1 MSPSRTLL
9 SRLRALALIAFA
21 ATLFTHLQIEAAVL
35 PSSSPAAAPTAA
47 LTIEGLGKGVAP
59 LDGLWQFH
67 LGDDPAWA
75 APGIDDATG
84 HDGWE
89 QLTAAAPWGTQGHAS
104 YTGYAWYRRQLN
116 VTPAPGASPDVTLL
130 IPAID
135 DVYEL
140 FWNGGPVGQ
149 LGGFPP
155 RVDLQFGIAAQTY
168 SLGPAR
174 SGVLAVRVF
183 KLPSMSVDDGT
194 AGGFE
199 GLPLVGS
206 PKAIVTQEK
215 ALNFDWLRGR
225 QFVFGLTS
233 LYGLASILSFFAWL
247 RDRKQRLLFW
257 MAAYTFMPV
266 LELVLGGLRLPVSG
280 IWLTWFIQTGIS
292 LREISQWFLLIYLLQ
307 LNAHTKLM
315 RAVRIAAWIGVLVAS
330 LDGALAF
337 AYHFNMPAV
346 PIQIADAV
354 LTAVILP
361 LELVPVLLVIYAIL
375 QRQQLDSARW
385 VVAIFAL
392 LSGTWYSFGNI
403 VGQGIRFTHWTLGPR
418 MQQPLFT
425 LLGNSFSVQILLR
438 TLLFLSIVYAV
449 IRYSAAN
456 QRRQTNLER
465 EFQNA
470 RELQQIL
477 VPETLPAISG
487 FTLTSAYRPAQEVG
501 GDFFQIIPLEGAQ
514 QGSTLIA
521 LGDVSGKGL
530 QAAMTVS
537 LIVGAVRT
545 LAKFSPQPAQML
557 AEINQRLHGRLR
569 GGFATCITVL
579 LNPDGSCVV
588 SSAGHPAPFL
598 NQREVELPGALPL
611 GLDLA
616 ASYQQVD
623 IQLHEGDHFSLYT
636 DGLLEARNAS
646 GELYGFER
654 LEVLFG
660 TRPSASQASQEAVA
674 FGQEDDVTVLTL
686 TRLAAGEKSV
696 TLLSAPVLAGS

>member
-1 MSPSRTLL
+1 MFTRRTLL
-9 SRLRALALIAFA
+9 SRLRVLALVAVAVIVSP
-21 ATLFTHLQIEAAVL
+21 HSQIQAAVV
-35 PSSSPAAAPTAA
+35 PPAAISTPPVV

-59 LDGLWQFH
+59 LDGPWQFH
-67 LGDDPAWA
+67 LGDDPTWA
-75 APGIDDATG
+75 TPGIDDATG
-84 HDGWE
+84 RNGWK
-89 QLTAAAPWGTQGHAS
+89 QLTADAPWGTQGHPG
-104 YTGYAWYRRQLN
+104 YTGYAWYRRQLDIS
-116 VTPAPGASPDVTLL
+116 PASGASPDVTLL

-140 FWNGGPVGQ
+140 FWNGVSVGQ
-149 LGGFPP
+149 LGSFPP
-155 RVDLQFGIAAQTY
+155 RLDSQFGIPAQIY
-168 SLGPAR
+168 NLGPAR
-174 SGVLAVRVF
+174 HGVLAVRVF
-183 KLPSMSVDDGT
+183 KIPSMSTDDGT

-199 GLPLVGS
+199 GLPLAGS
-206 PKAIVTQEK
+206 PEAIGTQKE
-215 ALNFDWLRGR
+215 ALNFRWLRSR

-233 LYGLASILSFFAWL
+233 LYGLASILSFIAWL

-266 LELVLGGLRLPVSG
+266 LELVLNGLRLPVSS
-280 IWLTWFIQTGIS
+280 IWLTWIIQTAIS
-292 LREISQWFLLIYLLQ
+292 LRETCQWFLLIYLLQ
-307 LNAHTKLM
+307 LDAHTRLT
-315 RAVRIAAWIGVLVAS
+315 RLVRIAACIGILVAF

-337 AYHFNMPAV
+337 AFRFNVAAV

-361 LELVPVLLVIYAIL
+361 LELIPVLLVIYAMR

-385 VVAIFAL
+385 LVAIFAL

-403 VGQGIRFTHWTLGPR
+403 VDQGIRFTHWTLGPR

-438 TLLFLSIVYAV
+438 TLLFLAIVYAV
-449 IRYSAAN
+449 VRYSIAN

-477 VPETLPAISG
+477 VPETLPAIPG

-501 GDFFQIIPLEGAQ
+501 GDFFQIIPLEGRL
-514 QGSTLIA
+514 QGSTLIV

-545 LAKFSPQPAQML
+545 LAKFAPQPAEML
-557 AEINQRLHGRLR
+557 AEINQRLHGRLQ
-569 GGFATCITVL
+569 GGFATCIAVL
-579 LNPDGSCVV
+579 LNPDGSCILA
-588 SSAGHPAPFL
+588 SAGHPAPYL
-598 NQREVELPGALPL
+598 NQHELDLPGALPL

-623 IQLHEGDHFSLYT
+623 VQLHEGDHFSLYT
-636 DGLLEARNAS
+636 DGLLEARNQS

-660 TRPSASQASQEAVA
+660 TRPSASQASDEAVA

-686 TRLAAGEKSV
+686 TRVAVGEESV